1 MNNKKDRPETKK
13 ERNDRLI
20 REVDEALT
28 VCEREVRKLLAERES
43 DEG

>member
-1 MNNKKDRPETKK
+1 MNSKRKRPEIKT

-28 VCEREVRKLLAERES
+28 MCEREVRKLLAERES